1 MALIAHNGAVDLL
14 LRILETKAG
23 KISGA
28 MIRANFAEAGDAL
41 LKTSLLVKV
50 GQTDVVPSMDEYEDE
65 PTQVAWSPEHE
76 SYGHLGSNGQWVS
89 VALEETFLYG
99 VKMETFFANA
109 LVNFERVSPQ
119 ISAPLVRDRLW
130 DLGAVKMEGRRKPV
144 SVWFCRRLFDLGYR
158 AAIEEM
164 MNKRPPADVR
174 VILTSTAAGLD
185 VQAAGQVV
193 VGLKDVFAT
202 ADDIAI
208 NPAIVSKRLLV
219 LPASAHKPI
228 RHSVDYGKIYI
239 GEEAYSFPGVQ
250 HRAILKILVDA
261 YNRNDPVCLTAK
273 VLEEVGAGPKTT
285 NLARAF
291 SKNKHWKKFIKE
303 EGGQCWIEP

>member
-1 MALIAHNGAVDLL
+1 MALNNGGAVDLL
-14 LRILETKAG
+14 LKILETR
-23 KISGA
+23 SGRVSGSVLRSNYTTA
-28 MIRANFAEAGDAL
+28 SDAL
-41 LKTSLLVKV
+41 LKAGLLTRL
-50 GQTDVVPSMDEYEDE
+50 GSTDVVPSMDDYEDE
-65 PTQVAWSPEHE
+65 PTTVVWSPEH
-76 SYGHLGSNGQWVS
+76 GSHGYFTSKGRWTP
-89 VALEETFLYG
+89 VAAEEINLYG
-99 VKMETFFANA
+99 VKMETFFAKT
-109 LVNFERVSPQ
+109 LVTFERVSSQ
-119 ISAPLVRDRLW
+119 TNAPLVRDRLW
-130 DLGAVKMEGRRKPV
+130 DLGTVKMEGRRKPV
-144 SVWFCRRLFDLGYR
+144 SVWFCRRLFDPGHR
-158 AAIEEM
+158 AALEEM
-164 MNKRPPADVR
+164 MSKRPPADVR
-174 VILTSTAAGLD
+174 VVLTSTAAGLD
-185 VQAAGQVV
+185 VQVAGQVI

-291 SKNKHWKKFIKE
+291 SKNMHWSKFIKE
-303 EGGQCWIEP
+303 EAGQCWIEF